1 MADIVSELAGRVGIT
16 PEQAKL
22 GLGILLGL
30 AKSKLPADTFAKLQ
44 AVIPGADDMIAS
56 VQSEAGTSSGG
67 ILGSIASIAG
77 KIFGGEGGGAAALA
91 EPLARLGLSEEQAQ
105 KFLPAA
111 ADLLKGRLPDD
122 VTKQLGGLLSV
133 PAGSPS

>member
-30 AKSKLPADTFAKLQ
+30 AKAKLPADTFAKVQ
-44 AVIPGADDMIAS
+44 AAIPGADDMIAA
-56 VQSEAGTSSGG
+56 VQSDAGGSSGG
-67 ILGSIASIAG
+67 ILGNIAGIAG
-77 KIFGGEGGGAAALA
+77 KIFGQEGGSAAALA
-91 EPLARLGLSEEQAQ
+91 GPLARLGLSEEQVE

-111 ADLLKGRLPDD
+111 AELLKGRLPAD
-122 VTKQLGGLLSV
+122 VTKQLGGLLPT